1 RGIDRHIQA
10 MAPVVPDAYRNPG
23 PSAPIVAVP
32 VNNLGE
38 ADLHI
43 SALMVSGEPV
53 WTLVNSTAFQIG
65 GLGSANIAVT
75 FSPTDYG
82 KAPTGMLTI
91 MNDPNGMPMVRVNLD
106 GNGLNRN
113 IDLGPD
119 PIDFGYVGL
128 GIPITKTDVLHV
140 ASMNSQTAFQIDH
153 IELQGDTDAFSID
166 GSPAA

>member
-1 RGIDRHIQA
+1 
-10 MAPVVPDAYRNPG
+10 
-23 PSAPIVAVP
+23 
-32 VNNLGE
+32 
-38 ADLHI
+38 
-43 SALMVSGEPV
+43 
-53 WTLVNSTAFQIG
+53 
-65 GLGSANIAVT
+65 VT

-91 MNDPNGMPMVRVNLD
+91 MNDDNGMPMVTVNLD

-166 GSPAA
+166 GSPAAVPLESLETKKYSVTFTPQTEGDFHATALLFMQYDPDYQDKIEIVGHAVYVDAHGGGGCSAGG